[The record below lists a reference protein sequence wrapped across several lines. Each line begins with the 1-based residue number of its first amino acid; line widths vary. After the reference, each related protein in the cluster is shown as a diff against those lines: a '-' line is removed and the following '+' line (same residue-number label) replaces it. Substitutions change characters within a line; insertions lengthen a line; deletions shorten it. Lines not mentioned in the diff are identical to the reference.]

1 MNEFKFELPPLRYDK
16 DEIVT
21 EGFLMNF
28 VQNVFS
34 FGKVDENTKYEELS
48 KFRDMLCEPQNLFGK
63 APETAQYFF
72 TLKPVIVDKK
82 KNIISIQRINYQ
94 LLFDH
99 LMDTYGEKKLN
110 TLFYKTYG
118 GLDIKKFNAKKIRR
132 AEMKITSLITPMFF
146 ALELSI
152 LFSQLYKKY
161 RLRIYQVIAT
171 TIYNESW
178 LKESD
183 EKVPERIDLS
193 YATSLLT
200 EKYQLKPYQAS
211 FIEAYP
217 KWKARLNLRGVYLG
231 LEPGL
236 GKTLTSLTLAMALH
250 ADKIYVV
257 CPNTLVPNWYNEV
270 LDYYDGRVKAFD
282 CKNSNPDP
290 DTRVFITNNESIKNI
305 FPYIDRNCKSMLIID
320 EGHNFRTLNSARV
333 KDLLEL
339 RAKLQPADV
348 LPMSGTPLKA
358 SPNELVPAFL
368 LLDPLFTPEAADIYN
383 RCFNFDNYQAM
394 EIVTSRLGK
403 IIYRKMK
410 SDVLTL
416 PNKTIE
422 DYRVTIPNPDPYLL
436 SNVRIAVKEEYRRI
450 FPTVIDKNISI
461 LNDFEEWIHKY
472 STAGTLATRWYL
484 TKICQAAD
492 STTDDSI
499 ESLHEL
505 DAEKVRSFLD
515 TYVFSNPKFPQNMKK
530 TLLEWESKLIHFD
543 NVAMGKALGQVYP
556 PRRTEL
562 FNTMWDQNEDVFLDM
577 INRNV
582 KKTVIFSQFYG
593 VITHIKTRLEMN
605 GIKTVTVNGKVNNN
619 ERAKNLREF
628 KHNEDV
634 RVIIATSQS
643 MGVGVTL
650 TEASQM
656 FFFGPPWRSTD
667 YDQCCDRIYRIGQDT
682 DVRIYNV
689 ILDTPQINLSS
700 KMDKILKWSSE
711 MFHSAIDSTVVSEDA
726 MESYFDNYFIQLD
739 DQWIAT
745 EEYLFNETPLFLNY
759 DKWLDGESNVL
770 YITGLSGSGKGYFA
784 KQIAEKVD
792 NCVIIELDKFENYM
806 WYLEDYKEDNPAV
819 ARGDKIIF
827 NYLRKRYD
835 LSTDIFNN
843 DIEKYNAMMQEF
855 CVYLREYV
863 AKRPDTAFIV
873 EGIQIYCDSAF
884 EFINSEDSV
893 VIIRTSMVKSMN
905 KVMSRKH
912 CTIRNHLH
920 TFIDAQKK
928 LKDFENRLNIP
939 KVSIG

>member
-1 MNEFKFELPPLRYDK
+1 M
-16 DEIVT
+16 
-21 EGFLMNF
+21 
-28 VQNVFS
+28 
-34 FGKVDENTKYEELS
+34 
-48 KFRDMLCEPQNLFGK
+48 
-63 APETAQYFF
+63 
-72 TLKPVIVDKK
+72 
-82 KNIISIQRINYQ
+82 
-94 LLFDH
+94 
-99 LMDTYGEKKLN
+99 
-110 TLFYKTYG
+110 
-118 GLDIKKFNAKKIRR
+118 
-132 AEMKITSLITPMFF
+132 
-146 ALELSI
+146 
-152 LFSQLYKKY
+152 
-161 RLRIYQVIAT
+161 
-171 TIYNESW
+171 
-178 LKESD
+178 
-183 EKVPERIDLS
+183 
-193 YATSLLT
+193 
-200 EKYQLKPYQAS
+200 
-211 FIEAYP
+211 
-217 KWKARLNLRGVYLG
+217 WKARLNLRGIYNAFDQ
-231 LEPGL
+231 GL

-394 EIVTSRLGK
+394 EIVTARLGK

-436 SNVRIAVKEEYRRI
+436 SNVRLAVKEEYAKI

-461 LNDFEEWIHKY
+461 LNDFEDWVHKY

-505 DAEKVRSFLD
+505 DAEKVTTFLD

-726 MESYFDNYFIQLD
+726 MESYFDNYLIQLD

-792 NCVIIELDKFENYM
+792 NCVIIELDKFENYL

-863 AKRPDTAFIV
+863 AKRPDTSFIV

-884 EFINSEDSV
+884 DFIDSEDSV